1 MLSIQPKRCLVI
13 DSFPLVRETLSQQLL
28 SLETVA
34 EVKESCSVA
43 DTLSQ
48 LKKERFDLLTMD
60 VELGQDNGFE
70 LMKRAKAT
78 GYQGKILFI
87 SRFDYSLYSALAKK
101 NGANGYISKTE
112 PTLIVRDA
120 MSHILRGY
128 NLFKQDDSKV
138 DINTDNLSSRELTVF
153 QYLIKGYSNKQIA
166 GLLFLSEKTISTYKS
181 RVLSK
186 FSASTVVELIKIN
199 ELISLNNLH

>member
-1 MLSIQPKRCLVI
+1 MLSTQPKRCLVI

-34 EVKESCSVA
+34 EVKESSSVA

-87 SRFDYSLYSALAKK
+87 SRFDYSLHSALAKK

-153 QYLIKGYSNKQIA
+153 QYLIKGYKNKQIA
-166 GLLFLSEKTISTYKS
+166 ELLFLSEKTISTYKS

-199 ELISLNNLH
+199 ELISRDNLH

>member
-34 EVKESCSVA
+34 EVKESSSVA
-43 DTLSQ
+43 DTLLQ

-78 GYQGKILFI
+78 GYQGKILFV
-87 SRFDYSLYSALAKK
+87 SRFDYSLHSALAKK

-120 MSHILRGY
+120 MSQILRGY

-166 GLLFLSEKTISTYKS
+166 ELLFLSEKTISTYKS

>member
-1 MLSIQPKRCLVI
+1 MLNTQPKRCLVI
-13 DSFPLVRETLSQQLL
+13 DSFPLVRDTLSQQLL

-34 EVKESCSVA
+34 EVKESSSVA

-70 LMKRAKAT
+70 LMKRVKAT

-87 SRFDYSLYSALAKK
+87 SRFDYNLHSALAKK

-120 MSHILRGY
+120 MLHILRGY
-128 NLFKQDDSKV
+128 NLFKQNDSKV
-138 DINTDNLSSRELTVF
+138 DINIDNLSSRELTVF

-166 GLLFLSEKTISTYKS
+166 ELLFLSEKTISTYKS
-181 RVLSK
+181 RVFSK

-199 ELISLNNLH
+199 ELISLNNVH

>member
-1 MLSIQPKRCLVI
+1 MLSTQPKRCLVI

-28 SLETVA
+28 SLKNVA
-34 EVKESCSVA
+34 EVKESYSVT
-43 DTLSQ
+43 DTLLQ

-70 LMKRAKAT
+70 LMKRAKAA

-87 SRFDYSLYSALAKK
+87 SRFDYSLHSALAKK

-112 PTLIVRDA
+112 PTLIVRDV

-128 NLFKQDDSKV
+128 NLFKQDDSQV
-138 DINTDNLSSRELTVF
+138 DINTDKLSSRELTVF

-166 GLLFLSEKTISTYKS
+166 KLLFLSEKTISTYKS

-186 FSASTVVELIKIN
+186 FSASTVIELIKIN
-199 ELISLNNLH
+199 DLISLNNLH

>member
-1 MLSIQPKRCLVI
+1 MLSTQPKRCLVI

-28 SLETVA
+28 SLKSVA
-34 EVKESCSVA
+34 EVKESYSVT
-43 DTLSQ
+43 DTLLQ

-70 LMKRAKAT
+70 LMKRAKAA

-87 SRFDYSLYSALAKK
+87 SRFDYSLHSALAKK

-112 PTLIVRDA
+112 PTLIVRDV

-128 NLFKQDDSKV
+128 NLFKQDDSQV

-166 GLLFLSEKTISTYKS
+166 KLLFLSEKTISTYKS

-186 FSASTVVELIKIN
+186 FSASTVIELIKIN
-199 ELISLNNLH
+199 DLISLNNLH